1 MTRVLVTGGAGYIG
15 SHVVKALGER
25 GYDTIIYDNLS
36 TGYEDSI
43 LYGKLIQGDILD
55 FDVLKQ
61 TLKEYKPDAVM
72 HFAAHISVPES
83 VENPLKYYINNISG
97 SLNLIKAL
105 RECGINYMIFSSSA
119 AVYGIPNEVPI
130 TEDAPINPINPY
142 GTSKAVVERVLR
154 DVSDCSNFN
163 HVSLRY
169 FNAAGEDSEGNLGD
183 RIK

>member
-1 MTRVLVTGGAGYIG
+1 
-15 SHVVKALGER
+15 
-25 GYDTIIYDNLS
+25 
-36 TGYEDSI
+36 
-43 LYGKLIQGDILD
+43 
-55 FDVLKQ
+55 
-61 TLKEYKPDAVM
+61 M

-142 GTSKAVVERVLR
+142 GTSKAVVERVQEMYQIAQILIMFHP
-154 DVSDCSNFN
+154 VFQCCWC
-163 HVSLRY
+163 RY
-169 FNAAGEDSEGNLGD
+169 
-183 RIK
+183 